1 MHRRNSAHYRL
12 EEASPDAESVSRVSN
27 PTTRSKAPPAGSSSR
42 LAKATTKAKTGG
54 KKTTA
59 KSPSTQVKTVKAKA
73 KATRAKTPQTKVPKT
88 KTVKAKPAKAVA
100 SGAKSKSKTKGR
112 SKTKGK
118 SKTKANVKANP
129 TSEEL
134 TAAELTSLSSKR
146 GLLHLMRSKRMKT
159 RKVLRTLQYEEELE
173 RLQIEMV
180 KLQQSVQTEGRR
192 VVIICEG
199 RDAAGKGGT
208 IRRFMEHLNPRTAR
222 VVALPK
228 PTREEKGQWYFR
240 RYVRALPNPGE
251 ICFFDRSWYNRAV
264 VEPVMSF
271 CSKDQYHRFMRQV
284 PEFEHMLYE
293 DGIELIKFWF
303 SISKDEQAK
312 RFSARRDNPLKQWKI
327 SPVDEVAQ
335 EHWDDYTKYKE
346 RMFSSTH
353 TTFSPWIIVRA
364 NVKRYARLE
373 SMRYVLSRLE
383 YEGKEEPVTHLQP
396 DPSIVLRFHRSVKQ
410 ID

>member
-1 MHRRNSAHYRL
+1 MHRRDTASDRL
-12 EEASPDAESVSRVSN
+12 EEASADAGVGPSASSLI
-27 PTTRSKAPPAGSSSR
+27 APPSSDPSGQLVKTTSR
-42 LAKATTKAKTGG
+42 ATKRAKTKA
-54 KKTTA
+54 
-59 KSPSTQVKTVKAKA
+59 TVKAKT
-73 KATRAKTPQTKVPKT
+73 KASSKKAKTPTTPT
-88 KTVKAKPAKAVA
+88 AKAKPAKP
-100 SGAKSKSKTKGR
+100 AKSESKAKAKSKTK
-112 SKTKGK
+112 KKAK
-118 SKTKANVKANP
+118 SKTKTDDKALP
-129 TSEEL
+129 ESTAAQL
-134 TAAELTSLSSKR
+134 TAAELKSLSSKR

-159 RKVLRTLQYEEELE
+159 RRVLRTLQYEEELE

-192 VVIICEG
+192 IVIICEG

-271 CSKDQYHRFMRQV
+271 CDKDQYHRFMRQV

-312 RFSARRDNPLKQWKI
+312 RFAARRENPLKQWKI

-335 EHWDDYTKYKE
+335 QHWNSYTKYKE

-364 NVKRYARLE
+364 NLKRHARLE
-373 SMRYVLSRLE
+373 SMRYVLSQLE
-383 YEGKEEPVTHLQP
+383 YKGKEEPVTHLQP
-396 DPSIVLRFHRSVKQ
+396 DPSIVRRFHRSVKQ